1 MAAAV
6 ISRIVVLGASNL
18 TRGFH
23 AVVSEARAAWGS
35 DVEVLAAHGLGR
47 SYGASSRVLVR
58 TLPSIL
64 QSGVWQALDS
74 LPGAS
79 TRACVTD
86 VGNDVLYGFP
96 AEQILAWV
104 EEAVVRL
111 QRVTTDIT
119 VIDLPLASVRR
130 LPRRWFLLFRTVFY
144 PSCRLTLAQALDGA
158 EAVSAGLAKLAASR
172 NLTFVRP
179 APSWYGL
186 DPIHIRRALWRTA
199 WREILGACDTPA
211 SGNGSLSERVQLLL
225 LRPERRWLFGLEQRT
240 PQAGVALPSGGKV
253 WVY

>member
-1 MAAAV
+1 M

-23 AVVSEARAAWGS
+23 TVVSEARAAWGS

-47 SYGASSRVLVR
+47 SYGALSRVLVR

-64 QSGVWQALDS
+64 QSGVWQVLDS
-74 LPGAS
+74 LPEAG

-86 VGNDVLYGFP
+86 VGNDVMYGFP
-96 AEQILAWV
+96 ADQILAWV

-119 VIDLPLASVRR
+119 VTDLPLASVRR
-130 LPRRWFLLFRTVFY
+130 LPRGWFLLFRAVFY
-144 PSCRLTLAQALDGA
+144 PSCRLTLGEALDGA
-158 EAVSAGLAKLAASR
+158 EAVSAGLAKLVVSR
-172 NLTFVRP
+172 HLRFVRP
-179 APSWYGL
+179 ASSWYGL
-186 DPIHIRRALWRTA
+186 DPIHIRRALRRTA
-199 WREILGACDTPA
+199 WREILDAGEA
-211 SGNGSLSERVQLLL
+211 SASENRLLAERVRLLL

-240 PQAGVALPSGGKV
+240 PQAGTALRSGGKV

>member
-1 MAAAV
+1 M

-18 TRGFH
+18 TRGLH
-23 AVVSEARAAWGS
+23 TVVATARAAWGS

-47 SYGASSRVLVR
+47 SYGALSRVLVR
-58 TLPSIL
+58 TLPSLL

-74 LPGAS
+74 LPEAG

-96 AEQILAWV
+96 ADQILAWI

-119 VIDLPLASVRR
+119 VTDLPLASVRR
-130 LPRRWFLLFRTVFY
+130 LPRGWFLLFRTVFY
-144 PSCRLTLAQALDGA
+144 PSCRLTLGQALDGA
-158 EAVSAGLAKLAASR
+158 EAVSAGLAKLAVSR
-172 NLTFVRP
+172 HLRLVRP
-179 APSWYGL
+179 ASSWYGL
-186 DPIHIRRALWRTA
+186 DPIHIRRALWRAA
-199 WREILGACDTPA
+199 WREILGAGEA
-211 SGNGSLSERVQLLL
+211 SASDIGSLAERVRLLL

-240 PQAGVALPSGGKV
+240 PQAGTALRSGGKV